1 MAWAHQKLYIFDGPA
16 WKNLWCQGELVNL
29 KWSGPGQTDCNSQNY
44 LPFSDIFGICAK
56 YLSPNLRLT
65 NFDKPLMFAVKLGK
79 LVWILAD
86 AYWLSGPFCS
96 QAWCIIIRSS
106 PGCLCPVRWRGLSL
120 EKNGLLSLKLGIIA
134 NLFFSYHSLFKRKHK
149 AAGGSISLL
158 PGITWWLQNN

>member
-16 WKNLWCQGELVNL
+16 RKKSLWCQGELVNL
-29 KWSGPGQTDCNSQNY
+29 KWSGQTDCCNSQNY

-86 AYWLSGPFCS
+86 AYWLRGAILQPSLVHNHHPELTGLPVSGAVAGA
-96 QAWCIIIRSS
+96 QAGEKWLVELEIRDHSK
-106 PGCLCPVRWRGLSL
+106 PVFLISFPPQ
-120 EKNGLLSLKLGIIA
+120 K
-134 NLFFSYHSLFKRKHK
+134 K
-149 AAGGSISLL
+149 A
-158 PGITWWLQNN
+158 